1 MMLSPQR
8 STRTH
13 QKPYKGYDSGVGYS
27 VALPLYRNLDKG
39 ERKKEN
45 RINHEGSSGKTYDLP
60 PPKQAICSI
69 CYDEIENRG
78 MAFVEQES

>member
-1 MMLSPQR
+1 MKYSRNITKKASMMLSPQR

-39 ERKKEN
+39 ERKKTE
-45 RINHEGSSGKTYDLP
+45 
-60 PPKQAICSI
+60 
-69 CYDEIENRG
+69 
-78 MAFVEQES
+78 